1 MPHYHYSYVVGDYY
15 IYSKDLVEIINQV
28 DIERRMRR
36 DDNGGQKLSTN
47 FKQDLLNKMNI
58 KNL

>member
-1 MPHYHYSYVVGDYY
+1 MPGFHYSYVMADYY
-15 IYSKDLVEIINQV
+15 VYSKELVKLINQV

-58 KNL
+58 QNL

>member
-1 MPHYHYSYVVGDYY
+1 MPHFHYSYVMADYY
-15 IYSKDLVEIINQV
+15 VYSKELVNLINQV